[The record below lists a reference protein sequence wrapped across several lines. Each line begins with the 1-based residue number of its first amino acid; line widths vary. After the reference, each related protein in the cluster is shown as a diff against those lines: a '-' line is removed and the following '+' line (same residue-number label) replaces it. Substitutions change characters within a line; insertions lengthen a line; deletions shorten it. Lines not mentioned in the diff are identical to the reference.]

1 MQFVADLDRVLLG
14 ISDLDMSLFKVLGI
28 VLFWIVGI
36 MLKNLIAGLINL
48 QRSIG
53 MLIWLV
59 LMRKIVLLLN

>member
-28 VLFWIVGI
+28 VLFWILGI